1 MSTRTQ
7 GIIFFT
13 FLLAVAAVAHFE
25 RHQVEAE
32 RAAAAEEL
40 RQEVREIGREVEE
53 MKLRL
58 EDGDRRL
65 DRLEEETRGLRQV
78 VDEIN
83 LKLRK
88 RGKLKDKEAA

>member
-7 GIIFFT
+7 ALLFFT
-13 FLLAVAAVAHFE
+13 FLLAAAAVAHFE
-25 RHQVEAE
+25 RRQVEAE
-32 RAAAAEEL
+32 RAAAADEL

-65 DRLEEETRGLRQV
+65 DRLEETTKGLRQE
-78 VDEIN
+78 VDEIKTN
-83 LKLRK
+83 LRK
-88 RGKLKDKEAA
+88 RGNLKGKEAA

>member
-13 FLLAVAAVAHFE
+13 FLIAVAAVAHFE

-32 RAAAAEEL
+32 RAATAEEL

-53 MKLRL
+53 MKMRL

-65 DRLEEETRGLRQV
+65 DRLEETTKGLRQE
-78 VDEIN
+78 VDEIKTN
-83 LKLRK
+83 LRK
-88 RGKLKDKEAA
+88 RGKMGKEAA

>member
-13 FLLAVAAVAHFE
+13 FLLAVAAVARFE

-32 RAAAAEEL
+32 RATAAEEL

-65 DRLEEETRGLRQV
+65 DRLEETTKGLRQE
-78 VDEIN
+78 VDEIKTN
-83 LKLRK
+83 LRK
-88 RGKLKDKEAA
+88 RGKMGKEAA

>member
-13 FLLAVAAVAHFE
+13 FLIAVAAVAHFE

-32 RAAAAEEL
+32 RATAAEEL
-40 RQEVREIGREVEE
+40 RHEVSEIGREVEE
-53 MKLRL
+53 MKLRMKAG
-58 EDGDRRL
+58 EQRM
-65 DRLEEETRGLRQV
+65 DRLEETTKGLRQE
-78 VDEIN
+78 VDEIKTN
-83 LKLRK
+83 LRK

>member
-13 FLLAVAAVAHFE
+13 FLLAAAAVAHFE
-25 RHQVEAE
+25 RRQVEAE

-65 DRLEEETRGLRQV
+65 DRLEETTKGLRQE

-88 RGKLKDKEAA
+88 RGKMGKEAA

>member
-53 MKLRL
+53 MKMRL

-65 DRLEEETRGLRQV
+65 DRLEETTKGLRQE
-78 VDEIN
+78 VDEIKTN
-83 LKLRK
+83 LRK
-88 RGKLKDKEAA
+88 RGKMGKEAA

>member
-13 FLLAVAAVAHFE
+13 FLLAVAAVARFE

-65 DRLEEETRGLRQV
+65 DRLEETTKGLRQE
-78 VDEIN
+78 VDEIKTN
-83 LKLRK
+83 LRK
-88 RGKLKDKEAA
+88 RGKMGKEAA

>member
-13 FLLAVAAVAHFE
+13 FLLAAVAVAHFE
-25 RHQVEAE
+25 RRQVEAE

-65 DRLEEETRGLRQV
+65 DRLEETTKGLRQD

-88 RGKLKDKEAA
+88 RGNLKGKEAA

>member
-13 FLLAVAAVAHFE
+13 FLLAVAAVARFE

-32 RAAAAEEL
+32 RATAAEEL

-53 MKLRL
+53 MKMRL

-65 DRLEEETRGLRQV
+65 DRLEETTKGLRQE
-78 VDEIN
+78 VDEIKTN
-83 LKLRK
+83 LRK
-88 RGKLKDKEAA
+88 RGKMGKEAA

>member
-13 FLLAVAAVAHFE
+13 FLIAVAAVAHFE

-53 MKLRL
+53 MKMRL

-65 DRLEEETRGLRQV
+65 DRLEETTKGLRQE
-78 VDEIN
+78 VDEIKTN
-83 LKLRK
+83 LRK
-88 RGKLKDKEAA
+88 RGKMGKEAA